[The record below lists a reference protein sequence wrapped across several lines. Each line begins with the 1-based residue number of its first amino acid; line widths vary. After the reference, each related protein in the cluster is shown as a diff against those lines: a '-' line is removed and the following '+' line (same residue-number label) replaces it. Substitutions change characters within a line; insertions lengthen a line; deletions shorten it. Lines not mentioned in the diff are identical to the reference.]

1 MIILYLD
8 NNFYILFDLL
18 IRVVEF
24 FNFLG
29 FVGIIYL

>member
-18 IRVVEF
+18 ISVVEF
-24 FNFLG
+24 FKFLG